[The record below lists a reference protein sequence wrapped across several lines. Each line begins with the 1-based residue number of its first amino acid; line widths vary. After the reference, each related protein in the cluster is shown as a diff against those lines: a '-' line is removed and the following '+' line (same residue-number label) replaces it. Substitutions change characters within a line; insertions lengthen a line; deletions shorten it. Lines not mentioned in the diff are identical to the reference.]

1 MITLKSFSLNRNE
14 RVKKKKDFNKVYN
27 SGKIIFSSDLLLK
40 LQYYVNKNE
49 EYNGV
54 KIAASL
60 SKKTGKAVWRNRVK
74 RLIKESYRLNKKR
87 LVEKASENNVELLLI
102 FSPNR
107 LSEKKNKKL
116 YLKDIMNGVVDLIN
130 KVADNI

>member
-1 MITLKSFSLNRNE
+1 MKSFSLNRNE

-40 LQYYVNKNE
+40 LHYYVNKNE

-60 SKKTGKAVWRNRVK
+60 SKKTGTAVWRNRVK

>member
-1 MITLKSFSLNRNE
+1 MKSFSLNRNE

-40 LQYYVNKNE
+40 LHYYINKNE
-49 EYNGV
+49 ENNGV

>member
-1 MITLKSFSLNRNE
+1 MKSFSLNRNE

-40 LQYYVNKNE
+40 LHYYVNKNE

-102 FSPNR
+102 LSPNR

>member
-1 MITLKSFSLNRNE
+1 LKSFSLNRNE

-40 LQYYVNKNE
+40 LHYYINKNE

>member
-1 MITLKSFSLNRNE
+1 MKSFSLNRNE

-40 LQYYVNKNE
+40 LHYYVNKNE

>member
-1 MITLKSFSLNRNE
+1 MKSFSLNRNE

-40 LQYYVNKNE
+40 LHYYINKNE

>member
-1 MITLKSFSLNRNE
+1 LKSFSLNRNE

-40 LQYYVNKNE
+40 LHYYVNKNE